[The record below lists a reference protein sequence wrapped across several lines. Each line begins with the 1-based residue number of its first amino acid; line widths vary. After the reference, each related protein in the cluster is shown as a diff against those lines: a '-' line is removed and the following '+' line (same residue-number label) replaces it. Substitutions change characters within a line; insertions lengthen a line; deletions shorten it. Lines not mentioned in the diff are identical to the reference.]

1 MPTLTPRTAPP
12 VAPEL
17 RQGTC
22 HYGCRTQV
30 RDVYLGSYG
39 NPRTFRMCVAHSRG
53 AAYCD
58 NGCGHFV
65 HRSYLTQVVGNSLVC
80 DVCMSTTYRSCGGCE
95 GYIHIDVMPTHTCR
109 RQRPRSSGYRPEPL
123 VMYGA
128 DSGDTAFYGIELE
141 VGVPGHHTA
150 DIEDAGKGLLYVKSD
165 CSVYCDPQSQRSPGV
180 EIVSHPMTLG
190 WFQSNYPMDLLAQLR
205 EWGNVNR
212 TCGMHVHASRNQFKS
227 REHLADCSYLW
238 NSQAEAVRA
247 LARRINREYAEPMNP
262 DRAAAFAMGATGRDC
277 YAPRYSL
284 LNLQN
289 SATVEFRGF
298 AATLQPERLQA
309 SVELVA
315 ATIKYT
321 ELTVGTAEA
330 REWESFGGWLFTNAE
345 TYPALVA
352 QWFDRQMPA
361 LIVGR
366 FAANIVT
373 NVREANAAANRNRT
387 TTGRAR
393 QAHSPARVAAA
404 ARRARNSDGTFAST
418 R

>member
-1 MPTLTPRTAPP
+1 MPTLTPRVAPP
-12 VAPEL
+12 AAPAL
-17 RQGTC
+17 RQGVC
-22 HYGCRTQV
+22 HYGCRTEV
-30 RDVYLGSYG
+30 RDIHLGSYG
-39 NPRTFRMCVAHSRG
+39 SPRTFRMCVAHSRD
-53 AAYCD
+53 AAYCAD
-58 NGCGHFV
+58 GCGRFV
-65 HRSYLTQVVGNSLVC
+65 HRSHLTPVGTGALVC
-80 DVCMSTTYRSCGGCE
+80 DVCMNTNYRHCGGCE
-95 GYIHIDVMPTHTCR
+95 GYVHIDVMPTHTCR
-109 RQRPRSSGYRPEPL
+109 RQRPRGSGYRPEPL
-123 VMYGA
+123 IMHGA
-128 DSGDTAFYGIELE
+128 ETGDDAFYGIELE

-165 CSVYCDPQSQRSPGV
+165 CSVYCDPQGQRNPGV

-190 WFQSNYPMDLLAQLR
+190 WFQSNYPVDLLAQLR

-227 REHLADCSYLW
+227 RQHLADCSYLW
-238 NSQAEAVRA
+238 NSQTEAVRA

-262 DRAAAFAMGATGRDC
+262 ERAANLAMGNDR
-277 YAPRYSL
+277 YPPRYAL

-298 AATLQPERLQA
+298 AATLQPERLLA

-321 ELTVGTAEA
+321 ELTVGTADA
-330 REWESFGGWLFTNAE
+330 RDWESFGGWLFMNAE

-373 NVREANAAANRNRT
+373 NVREANAAANRT
-387 TTGRAR
+387 TTGARR

-404 ARRARNSDGTFAST
+404 RNRARNSDGTFARRT
-418 R
+418 G